1 MKKYV
6 VLLLAGVALWMN
18 GMAQDKQ
25 ANFPKK
31 VEYPQEMPAKKHFW
45 IFILSG
51 QSNMAGRGIVE
62 PQDTVPNSRILAMNL
77 QDKWVVAKEPLH
89 LYQPKLTGLDA
100 GLSFA
105 RELLKHVGDSITIG
119 LVPTAVGGS
128 PIESWMN
135 DSVFNGVRLYSNFKD
150 KAGTAMKYGE
160 IKGIIWH
167 QGESDAFPAKIPVY
181 KEKLETVLTR
191 FRTFIGNDSLPII
204 MGELGSYTRPESR
217 QKNWN
222 IINSIIVTVPKDLKD
237 CYVVPTSDLTCNPDY
252 VHFNNKSQRILGKRY
267 ADKFIS
273 VSFMKQEKN

>member
-1 MKKYV
+1 
-6 VLLLAGVALWMN
+6 MN

-62 PQDTVPNSRILAMNL
+62 PQDTVPNPRILAMNL

-273 VSFMKQEKN
+273 VSFMKQENN

>member
-31 VEYPQEMPAKKHFW
+31 VEYPQEMPAKKYFW

-62 PQDTVPNSRILAMNL
+62 PQDTVPNPRILAMNL

-150 KAGTAMKYGE
+150 KVGTAMKYGE

-273 VSFMKQEKN
+273 VSFMKQENN

>member
-62 PQDTVPNSRILAMNL
+62 PQDTVPNPRILAMNL

-222 IINSIIVTVPKDLKD
+222 IINSIIVKVPKDLKD

-273 VSFMKQEKN
+273 ISSMKKEKN

>member
-1 MKKYV
+1 MKRYL
-6 VLLLAGVALWMN
+6 VLLLAGMALWMN
-18 GMAQDKQ
+18 GMAQDRR

-31 VEYPQEMPAKKHFW
+31 VVYPREMPAKKNFW
-45 IFILSG
+45 IFIMAG
-51 QSNMAGRGIVE
+51 QSNMAGRGVVE

-89 LYQPKLTGLDA
+89 RYQPKVTGMDS

-128 PIESWMN
+128 SIQYWMN
-135 DSVFNGVRLYSNFKD
+135 DSIFNGVHLWSNFKD
-150 KAGTAMKYGE
+150 KTGTAMKYGE
-160 IKGIIWH
+160 VKGILWH

-181 KEKLETVLTR
+181 KEKVETVLTR

-204 MGELGSYTRPESR
+204 MGELGSYTRPPLRAQRWAEI
-217 QKNWN
+217 NA
-222 IINSIIVTVPKDLKD
+222 IIKTVPQDLKN

-252 VHFNNKSQRILGKRY
+252 IHFNNKSQRILGKRY
-267 ADKFIS
+267 ADKFIQVTS
-273 VSFMKQEKN
+273 LKQEKK